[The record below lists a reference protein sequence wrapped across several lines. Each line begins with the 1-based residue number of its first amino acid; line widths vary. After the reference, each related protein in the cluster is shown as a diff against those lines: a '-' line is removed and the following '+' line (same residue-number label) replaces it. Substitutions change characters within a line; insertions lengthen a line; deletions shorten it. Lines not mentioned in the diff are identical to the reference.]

1 MFTYEKIANLHMNIT
16 TQFLDSSESF
26 LSNYSFQ
33 DNIPDVL
40 LEGFWLNSMVIC
52 FLYSVCSL
60 GSKTLF
66 IVKLS

>member
-1 MFTYEKIANLHMNIT
+1 MNIT

-40 LEGFWLNSMVIC
+40 LEGFWVKFHGN
-52 FLYSVCSL
+52 
-60 GSKTLF
+60 LF
-66 IVKLS
+66 PLFRLLTRK